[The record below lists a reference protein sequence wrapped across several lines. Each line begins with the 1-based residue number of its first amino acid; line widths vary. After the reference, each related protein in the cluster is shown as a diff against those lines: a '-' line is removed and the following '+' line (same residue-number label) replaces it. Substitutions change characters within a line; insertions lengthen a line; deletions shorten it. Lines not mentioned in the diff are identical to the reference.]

1 MKSSDEENTSP
12 IILTP
17 LATVE
22 SSLSSKNESYKVASL
37 ANTDELKL
45 TQNRDVEDD
54 ENLINKL
61 SQILPQTPSEPI
73 KDLNLDLDRV
83 ENDGFENLVEK

>member
-12 IILTP
+12 IISTP

-22 SSLSSKNESYKVASL
+22 SSLSSKNESHKVTSL

-54 ENLINKL
+54 ENLMNKL

-73 KDLNLDLDRV
+73 KNLNLDQV

>member
-12 IILTP
+12 IISTP
-17 LATVE
+17 LASVE
-22 SSLSSKNESYKVASL
+22 SSLSSKNESHKVTSL

-45 TQNRDVEDD
+45 TQNRDEEDE

-61 SQILPQTPSEPI
+61 SQISPQTPSEPI
-73 KDLNLDLDRV
+73 KDLNLDQV